1 MGGEPGPGH
10 HPASPDLHQRGR
22 GLGGAPWDLAS
33 LGYYYT
39 GQLGKALEAAQKA
52 AELAPDEPPIQANL
66 QLIQAAQ
73 PAG

>member
-1 MGGEPGPGH
+1 MAWGEH
-10 HPASPDLHQRGR
+10 
-22 GLGGAPWDLAS
+22 PWDLAS

-39 GQLGKALEAAQKA
+39 GQLGKALEAAQRA
-52 AELAPDEPPIQANL
+52 AELAPDEPRIQTNL